1 MKKRFCLLLLAIL
14 GSLILSGAEN
24 PVKKLPDANSAGFKE
39 AIIYEPLGNDRI
51 RLTGDSDYYNHGLVK
66 VFRNNSW
73 GYVCDDDWDIN
84 DANVACRQLGFNR
97 GASRFFSASWY
108 REAKD
113 GLYLMDDVKCAG
125 DEKQLQKCSYNI
137 DHDCDKNEAAGVIC
151 NLNTGC
157 EDQWIAGPAGCYRLF
172 NGTMS
177 RYDAENKC
185 KSLNG
190 HLVKIETQEENN
202 FLSSILRT
210 WKEKHYWLTDGIKE
224 KNWIWKTDGKPI
236 SSSFWFPGWEPQSQ
250 FPNPS
255 NNTLKRCLALANAF
269 KYKDS
274 KYLSEYF
281 YWDNIKCNNVSNFI
295 CETEKTKTP
304 SAAEYNMKCS
314 NNEMSCGSSNTCV
327 PLVWECDGEEDCPG
341 GEDESNCVASK
352 CSKDQMFCTFQTSCI
367 PLTWKCDGEIDCQEG
382 EDESNCNLRKC
393 LQDQIPCANSDS
405 CISLSWKCDGDN
417 DCSEG
422 EDETNCDSSK
432 CLPDQMTCASSGS
445 CISLS
450 WKCNGIKD
458 CPGGEDET
466 NCGIKVELVGG
477 FSELNGRIEIT
488 RNGIKGTVCDDEFDN
503 NDATVIC
510 RMLGHSSGEIIPNI
524 FGYGEGTIWLDNL
537 NCTGSEYDL
546 EVCPNLSWGTHNC
559 THKNDVAIKCFKELN
574 TTLLTTTSIPPA
586 SSTEPT
592 GIKVELVGGSSELS
606 GRIEITRNGIKG
618 TVCDDE
624 FDNNDATVI
633 CRMLGHSSGEIIPNI
648 FGYGEGTIWLDNLN
662 CTGSEYDLEV
672 CPNLSWGKHDCTYK
686 EDVAIKCFKEATT
699 TLSST
704 TSIPPTSSTD
714 QNVTCGRRPIN
725 QRYQQSFGG
734 QVAKYGAFPWQ
745 ARILEDISF
754 GKLHHCGAAII
765 NKFWLL
771 TAAHCL
777 KKIMKK
783 ESLLLQTG
791 DLNSKIWDTHEQS
804 FQAEHL
810 ITHPLYNSLTH
821 DYDIGLIKLR
831 PESNGNG
838 IVFNDYV
845 QPVCLPPQNLS
856 ISAGTLCEISGW
868 SSTGEIYPSM
878 LKAARIPLLHRH
890 LCATIDKGIT
900 PRMFCAG
907 YIKGGIDI
915 CKGDIGEPLVCSI
928 NGVHTLIGITSY
940 GKVCIRLNNP
950 RVYTDVA
957 QLKPWIMATLAKYS

>member
-546 EVCPNLSWGTHNC
+546 EVCPNLSWG
-559 THKNDVAIKCFKELN
+559 
-574 TTLLTTTSIPPA
+574 
-586 SSTEPT
+586 
-592 GIKVELVGGSSELS
+592 
-606 GRIEITRNGIKG
+606 
-618 TVCDDE
+618 
-624 FDNNDATVI
+624 
-633 CRMLGHSSGEIIPNI
+633 
-648 FGYGEGTIWLDNLN
+648 
-662 CTGSEYDLEV
+662 
-672 CPNLSWGKHDCTYK
+672 KHDCTYK